1 MNTSALLHSSVLRR
15 TLESD
20 PGALRLVDVRTPAEF
35 EAAHIP
41 GSDNVP
47 VDRVADHADALI
59 TSDVP
64 IVLVCRSGQR
74 ADRARAILQEAGVQ
88 QLTVL
93 GGGLQAWLEGGHDV
107 VRGRPRMSLERQV
120 RIAAGAMSGTG
131 ALLALFVSPL
141 FALIP
146 ALVGGGLVF
155 AGLTDTCAMAS
166 VLSRL
171 PYNNQ
176 GACDTAQR

>member
-1 MNTSALLHSSVLRR
+1 MSSLHPLVLRR
-15 TLESD
+15 RLESD
-20 PGALRLVDVRTPAEF
+20 PAGIRLVDVRTPAEF
-35 EAAHIP
+35 AAAHIP
-41 GSDNVP
+41 GSHNVP
-47 VDRVADHADALI
+47 VDRVADHAPALRQ
-59 TSDVP
+59 TAGTV
-64 IVLVCRSGQR
+64 VLVCRSGQR
-74 ADRARAILQEAGVQ
+74 ANRARTILQQAGVQ

-93 GGGLQAWLEGGHDV
+93 DGGLQAWLEGGHDV
-107 VRGRPRMSLERQV
+107 SRGRARMSLERQV
-120 RIAAGAMSGTG
+120 RITAGAISGAG

-141 FALIP
+141 FALVP

-176 GACDTAQR
+176 GACDTARP